1 MTKEN
6 EMDYQEMVKEIVETV
21 KLAEQVGLGADKL
34 KALQDELEQ
43 ASLDTLQKQCNYK
56 QNKLSALLKELSQ

>member
-1 MTKEN
+1 
-6 EMDYQEMVKEIVETV
+6 MDYQEMVKEIVETV